1 MRIRWGLEQRKVK
14 VFPKWRTAS
23 HEQKLL
29 PDPVYGG
36 LDGGVR
42 REGGLSQSSGSPL
55 EGVEVSQIIE
65 AESMGPQ
72 GSMLMVIVL

>member
-23 HEQKLL
+23 HEQKVL

-36 LDGGVR
+36 LDGVR
-42 REGGLSQSSGSPL
+42 GEGGLSESSGSPL

-72 GSMLMVIVL
+72 GSMLTVIVL